1 MVEPKRRYERALLA
15 KVEAENREMRAR
27 IDAYKVKIEQV
38 GRDFAEIKKRDQ
50 EARSRMFKARPFA
63 LDVNNPH
70 AVEIALEAVRA
81 NPSLLDKLN
90 KPH

>member
-63 LDVNNPH
+63 FDVNNPH